1 MDCFKIKI
9 LPSFIYLCL
18 LFPMWANSADKQAKN
33 KVETLSE
40 VSIIGSSELPNV
52 NFDTAWKLPTIQ
64 KRGEQSPPMVVNGVL
79 EAIEPKRQ
87 RQQLHFSRFLEV
99 DSSSFNV
106 R

>member
-1 MDCFKIKI
+1 MDFVKFRKMPLLVCMFLL
-9 LPSFIYLCL
+9 LPV
-18 LFPMWANSADKQAKN
+18 WACAADKQAKN

-52 NFDTAWKLPTIQ
+52 NFNTAWKLPTIE
-64 KRGEQSPPMVVNGVL
+64 KRGEQSPPMVVNGVM
-79 EAIEPKRQ
+79 EPIEPKRQ

-99 DSSSFNV
+99 DSSSFNI